1 MARLPED
8 MGLVPLKGLLMSPC
22 RGSRSFWEPQATDGP
37 LAQLCPRPWS
47 WSTLGVLQ
55 AHPGSGLLSMEA
67 PPVSPRDW
75 YSGDLALCFP
85 TDRLNPRLSS
95 LGDETFQTFRGTSE
109 SGGQAH
115 TCVFYR
121 HPLSQSRV
129 KEDEGFV
136 GRPLPHDP

>member
-1 MARLPED
+1 M
-8 MGLVPLKGLLMSPC
+8 PLMGLLMSPC
-22 RGSRSFWEPQATDGP
+22 RGSCSFWEPQATDGP

-75 YSGDLALCFP
+75 QGDLAPCFP

-95 LGDETFQTFRGTSE
+95 LGDETFQTFRGTTE
-109 SGGQAH
+109 KRGSGPH
-115 TCVFYR
+115 LCV
-121 HPLSQSRV
+121 L
-129 KEDEGFV
+129 
-136 GRPLPHDP
+136 